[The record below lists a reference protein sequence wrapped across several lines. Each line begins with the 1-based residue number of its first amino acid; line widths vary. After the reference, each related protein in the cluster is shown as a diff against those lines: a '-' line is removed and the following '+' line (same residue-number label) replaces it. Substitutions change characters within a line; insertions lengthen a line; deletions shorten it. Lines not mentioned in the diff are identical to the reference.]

1 MRELVLLALA
11 LVTVPLNAAMAAAP
25 PWLAAWQASPMAQT
39 GQLTPLK
46 DQTVRQRLTLALGG
60 SQLRVVVSNAYG
72 TRPLRIGAAAVQRSR
87 DGQLL
92 GSAVPVNFGGEPTLV
107 VPAGAPAF
115 SDPVDLPVTAGSEL
129 SVSLYLPAET
139 LPETWHRALSNQ
151 DQVGAATVPE
161 ALVSGPGDHTREAV
175 MPGAQPGQ
183 RLFLARIDVLP
194 ARRGLTVVVL
204 GTTRTAGEGRWPLL
218 LAQRLQAAGRNVSV
232 VNASMVANP
241 LTRPYPN
248 GGEAGL
254 ARFDRDVLAV
264 PGVSHVVIADA
275 ANDIG
280 QPGGPVIDAAQMPTL
295 QDLTAAYR
303 QLAVRARAA
312 GVKVIAA
319 TVMPFEGVPFAGFWS
334 PEKERLRG
342 ELNAWI
348 RSSGAF
354 DAVID
359 LDAMLR
365 DPARPTR
372 FREGLHTANNFGPN
386 EAGERYLVEGLDLRV
401 FR

>member
-1 MRELVLLALA
+1 MRCIILLALLLA
-11 LVTVPLNAAMAAAP
+11 TPALNAATP
-25 PWLAAWQASPMAQT
+25 TSTSWLAAWQASPMAQVGT
-39 GQLTPLK
+39 LTPLK
-46 DQTVRQRLTLALGG
+46 DQTVRQRLTVAVGG
-60 SQLRVVVSNAYG
+60 SQLRVVLSNAYG
-72 TRPLRIGAAAVQRSR
+72 SKPLRIGAAAVLRSR
-87 DGQLL
+87 NGQAEGTALAL
-92 GSAVPVNFGGEPTLV
+92 RFGGEAGIV
-107 VPAGAPAF
+107 VPVGAPAF
-115 SDPVDLPVTAGSEL
+115 SDPLPLAVTAGEQL
-129 SVSLYLPAET
+129 WISLYLPAET
-139 LPETWHRALSNQ
+139 LPETYHRALAGQ
-151 DQVGAATVPE
+151 DQATAAAAPE
-161 ALVSGPGDHTREAV
+161 ALVSAEGDHTRALV
-175 MPGAQPGQ
+175 MPGAQPGP
-183 RLFLARIDVLP
+183 RLFTARVDVLP
-194 ARRGLTVVVL
+194 VRRGSTVVVL
-204 GTTRTAGEGRWPLL
+204 GTTRTAGEGRWPQL
-218 LAQRLQAAGRNVSV
+218 LAQRLQAAGRNLSV

-241 LTRPYPN
+241 LTRPYP
-248 GGEAGL
+248 GGGDAGL

-264 PGVSHVVIADA
+264 PGISHVILADA

-295 QDLTAAYR
+295 QDLTAAYQ
-303 QLAVRARAA
+303 QLAARARAA

-365 DPARPTR
+365 DPARPNR

-386 EAGERYLVEGLDLRV
+386 EAGERYLVEGLDLKL